1 MQYQKRFLAFA
12 LAAILAFAFGC
23 AAPQQ
28 PIQTPAHTDSA
39 PASAQPLRIPVL
51 DPAKPLL
58 APDYENAQ
66 PKTAG
71 GGANAFTLALVQKL
85 HKKGENMVVSPFSVW
100 LTLAALANATDASAL
115 PQLLDALG
123 VEDLTVEALNASV
136 SRMLYEL
143 TGNEGETYNPLS
155 IANAVF
161 VDGSVTLKKE
171 FAQQFLDYYRG
182 TAMNVDMKSPEAVEA
197 INAWAS
203 EHTNGLI
210 TDVVQEIPEDT
221 IVALANAIYFSDR
234 WAVEFDESLTKDMT
248 FHGVREDVTV
258 PFMLRE
264 GDAIPYYED
273 DTLQAVNLKMKTG
286 SGMYIILPKDGDAD
300 ALISQFDA
308 SRLENV
314 IQETRPSTGKLL
326 LPRFSLTSNFRLNDA
341 LNELGVP
348 LLDPAHPVLN
358 NLVEETDAFIS
369 ASLHQATIRVDEKG
383 TTAAAV
389 TVELMEPTS
398 LPAPTEP
405 FSMVC
410 DKPFVFVLY
419 RWTPEG
425 GEQVLFTGVV
435 NQL

>member
-1 MQYQKRFLAFA
+1 MAYKKRFLAFA
-12 LAAILAFAFGC
+12 LAAILTFAFGC

-28 PIQTPAHTDSA
+28 PVGTPAPTDSA
-39 PASAQPLRIPVL
+39 PVSAEPLIMPAL

-58 APDYENAQ
+58 APDYENTET
-66 PKTAG
+66 KTAG
-71 GGANAFTLALVQKL
+71 SGVNAFTLKLMQKL
-85 HKKGENMVVSPFSVW
+85 HKKGENMVLSPFSVW
-100 LTLAALANATDASAL
+100 LTLAALANATDPAAL
-115 PQLLDALG
+115 PQLLEALG
-123 VEDLTVEALNASV
+123 VEDLTVEELNASV

-182 TAMNVDMKSPEAVEA
+182 TAMNVDMKSPEAVKA
-197 INAWAS
+197 INDWAS

-210 TDVVQEIPEDT
+210 TDIVKEIPEDT

-234 WAVEFDESLTKDMT
+234 WAVEFDETLTEDMT
-248 FHGVREDVTV
+248 FHGVSRDVTV

-273 DTLQAVNLKMKTG
+273 DTLQAVNLRMKTG
-286 SGMYIILPKDGDAD
+286 SGMYIILPKAGDAD
-300 ALISQFDA
+300 ALVSQFDA
-308 SRLENV
+308 ARFENV
-314 IQETRPSTGKLL
+314 VRETKPSTGRLL
-326 LPRFSLTSNFRLNDA
+326 LPRFSLTSDFKLNDA
-341 LNELGVP
+341 LKELGVP
-348 LLDPAHPVLN
+348 LLDPENPTLT

-369 ASLHQATIRVDEKG
+369 ASLHQATINVDEKG

-398 LPAPTEP
+398 MPLATEP

-410 DKPFVFVLY
+410 DRPFVFILY

-425 GEQVLFTGVV
+425 GEQALFTGVV